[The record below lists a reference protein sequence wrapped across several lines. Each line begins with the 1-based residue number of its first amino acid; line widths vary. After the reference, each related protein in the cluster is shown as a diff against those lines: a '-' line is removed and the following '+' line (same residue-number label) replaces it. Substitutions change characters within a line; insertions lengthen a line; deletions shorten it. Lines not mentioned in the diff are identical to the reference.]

1 MSFDQHMDTLN
12 LLLPAP
18 RTPMASQMPMP
29 LPSHMLHLG
38 ITAHVPCH
46 PYPIYCPLPLLHREE
61 ALTKPHWCLGR
72 EERGW
77 IFVVEEWTSLDLH
90 LHHSFFV
97 ADGNFNARAPYPP
110 RTSLSSLSP
119 FDVVVASSI
128 TTPSMWGSWPRIN
141 FVRASSCLSSLDG
154 LPSHLWVCDA

>member
-1 MSFDQHMDTLN
+1 MS
-12 LLLPAP
+12 
-18 RTPMASQMPMP
+18 P
-29 LPSHMLHLG
+29 L
-38 ITAHVPCH
+38 

-110 RTSLSSLSP
+110 RTSLS
-119 FDVVVASSI
+119 FVSI
-128 TTPSMWGSWPRIN
+128 RCRRRRYHHHTFNEGRYWLEIN
-141 FVRASSCLSSLDG
+141 FVRASSWHPIFIGWSCDSSRRLDITTKRNG
-154 LPSHLWVCDA
+154 LLGPGVNGTWKAGVSSTGAMAMMEEHV

>member
-1 MSFDQHMDTLN
+1 MS
-12 LLLPAP
+12 
-18 RTPMASQMPMP
+18 P
-29 LPSHMLHLG
+29 L
-38 ITAHVPCH
+38 

-72 EERGW
+72 EEREW

-110 RTSLSSLSP
+110 RTSLS
-119 FDVVVASSI
+119 FVSI
-128 TTPSMWGSWPRIN
+128 RCRRRRYHHHTFNEGRSWLEIN
-141 FVRASSCLSSLDG
+141 FVRASSCHPIFIGWSRDSSRRLDITTKRNG
-154 LPSHLWVCDA
+154 LLGPGVMVHERRACILRGPWQWWKSMCSCPLHK